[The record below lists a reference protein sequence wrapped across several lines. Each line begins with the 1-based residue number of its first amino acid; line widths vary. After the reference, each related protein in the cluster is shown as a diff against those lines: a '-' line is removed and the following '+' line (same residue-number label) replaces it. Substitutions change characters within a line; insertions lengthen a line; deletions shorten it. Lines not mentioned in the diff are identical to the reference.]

1 MFKHFLVITAV
12 VFSTS
17 CFVAPAHAED
27 QRQTIKTIGTGKA
40 QPKRTAEEYM
50 PEMRERYRQQY
61 REKHANDKPIKKHKW
76 NVVKSP
82 SFCAGYAKVK
92 DEQHNKQYYKD
103 MYTFYDSR
111 ISDDDMMA
119 AKVDK
124 EEFLQGYDM
133 TDDDK
138 IMECVE
144 VYEKYR
150 GFE

>member
-1 MFKHFLVITAV
+1 MFKNFIAIAALLLG
-12 VFSTS
+12 TS
-17 CFVAPAHAED
+17 CFIAPVHAED
-27 QRQTIKTIGTGKA
+27 QRQTIKTIGTGKTP
-40 QPKRTAEEYM
+40 PKRTADEYM
-50 PEMRERYRQQY
+50 PEMRERYRQTY
-61 REKHANDKPIKKHKW
+61 REKHADDKPIKKHKW

-92 DEQHNKQYYKD
+92 IEQHKNQYYKD

-133 TDDDK
+133 TDDNK

-150 GFE
+150 GF